1 MSAMHRYQQDPT
13 NVAPGLG
20 TCLEE
25 DTMDDQSDESDC
37 DLGVAEG
44 EEACSQ
50 EVLQKSTAL
59 FLLGLKEKHKLTQ
72 AAVQSVVE
80 GVTSLLQQQ
89 LDILHTQV
97 CSRLTEAGVTMLPGL
112 DALFS
117 EDGANARPFLG
128 LETQH
133 QQLKYYKTH
142 FNFIVSTCTIGVG
155 RYCICKTYMHLIY
168 VMTTTHFMCRVYLF
182 LFF

>member
-1 MSAMHRYQQDPT
+1 M
-13 NVAPGLG
+13 
-20 TCLEE
+20 
-25 DTMDDQSDESDC
+25 
-37 DLGVAEG
+37 
-44 EEACSQ
+44 
-50 EVLQKSTAL
+50 LQKSTAL

-80 GVTSLLQQQ
+80 GATSLLQQR

-97 CSRLTEAGVTMLPGL
+97 CSKLTEAGVTSLLGL
-112 DALFS
+112 DGLFS

-128 LETQH
+128 LETHH

-155 RYCICKTYMHLIY
+155 TYCICKIYVSLIY
-168 VMTTTHFMCRVYLF
+168 VMATTHFNVPSILIFLYL
-182 LFF
+182 